1 MAFVTLISHFLH
13 KQSSRQKDKFAYVDR
28 VMQQEVAISVTWII
42 CLFPTVFLELKNI
55 HPPPHTLSVQR
66 YPQLLIKIRAFYTQH
81 GRSTQ
86 VQNNNS
92 EKLIPV
98 LVELQPKQGGEDNTV
113 SPFYR
118 SGAEEQAD

>member
-42 CLFPTVFLELKNI
+42 CLFPTIFLELKNI
-55 HPPPHTLSVQR
+55 HPLHTRFLCSGT
-66 YPQLLIKIRAFYTQH
+66 PSSSSKSGHFT
-81 GRSTQ
+81 RSMAEAHKCKTT
-86 VQNNNS
+86 S